1 MSFPITPFSTA
12 EVSAAIARLKVRKAP
27 GYDLISGNVLQELPP
42 TAVVLLTTLYNSM
55 LLLTYYPLLWKFAQI
70 IMLPKAGKPTH
81 EVTSYRPIS
90 LLPILSKIFENL
102 LLKRHWSDVDL
113 SYQFP
118 DTSLASDLATPPS
131 NKRTA

>member
-1 MSFPITPFSTA
+1 M
-12 EVSAAIARLKVRKAP
+12 SAAIASLKVCKAP
-27 GYDLISGNVLQELPP
+27 GYDLILGKVLQEIPP
-42 TAVVLLTTLYNSM
+42 TADVLLTTLYNSM
-55 LLLTYYPLLWKFAQI
+55 LRLYYCPLLRKFAKL
-70 IMLPKAGKPTH
+70 IMVPKPGKPTH
-81 EVTSYRPIS
+81 EVTSYRTIS